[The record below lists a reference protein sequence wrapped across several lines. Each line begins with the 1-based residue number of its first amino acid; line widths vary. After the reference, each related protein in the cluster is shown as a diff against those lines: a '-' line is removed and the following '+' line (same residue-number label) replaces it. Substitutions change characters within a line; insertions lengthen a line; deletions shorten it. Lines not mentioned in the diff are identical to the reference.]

1 MKVHLSLGTAKSVS
15 GESSRQRTESTKFPQ
30 RMTSIFPFFRNDF
43 FFRIRQKCNTT
54 TKGVNLNFS
63 EFGMSSSLFFE
74 CVPKY
79 RRMTYDVIP
88 PSHHLLHSIGKR
100 QADIMEDSAAS
111 GSGHNLMSREPEP
124 LCFH

>member
-1 MKVHLSLGTAKSVS
+1 MKVHLSLGDSKECIWRVIAPEDRIDQVS
-15 GESSRQRTESTKFPQ
+15 PEDDVNLSLLSQRFLFQDSPKY
-30 RMTSIFPFFRNDF
+30 
-43 FFRIRQKCNTT
+43 NTT
-54 TKGVNLNFS
+54 NKGVNFNFS